1 MAKIKNIEGCFEEVK
16 DDSKTTKTAFILMFP
31 ALIIAAIASMYS
43 PLAMSVIVV
52 ALAVYQFLMLK
63 QFIED
68 FYRGR

>member
-16 DDSKTTKTAFILMFP
+16 DSKTTKTAFILMFP